1 MPGLVAASD
10 LVARHPEKLHQF
22 LAAWFGTIAFM
33 RQNKAETA
41 ERFDRKGLAHLAR
54 SLAEMNILPEA
65 PDMSK
70 LYTEQFLPV
79 ISR

>member
-1 MPGLVAASD
+1 
-10 LVARHPEKLHQF
+10 
-22 LAAWFGTIAFM
+22 M